1 MRNGHDPAGRHPRLQ
16 SFIRFAV
23 GEGWTVFRSGAGQL
37 SFRKAGLPPIHA
49 GSGAPGRSIGAAAK
63 PRAKR
68 PANPRDMEG
77 NDG

>member
-16 SFIRFAV
+16 PFIRFAI

-37 SFRKAGLPPIHA
+37 SFRKAGLPPIQA
-49 GSGAPGRSIGAAAK
+49 GIPGSSTGVAAEL
-63 PRAKR
+63 PMKR
-68 PANPRDMEG
+68 PAKYSHDMEG

>member
-23 GEGWTVFRSGAGQL
+23 GEGWTVFRSGAGQW

-49 GSGAPGRSIGAAAK
+49 GTPGGSTGAAIEL
-63 PRAKR
+63 RMKR
-68 PANPRDMEG
+68 PANHSREMEAS
-77 NDG
+77 DG